1 MASFGEIE
9 KNLIN
14 VSVRTPRDYSMY
26 NTIEMSLSDLLLHQI
41 LQDHS
46 AKSVLHESETV
57 QDSVSA
63 MSSEKQQR
71 GRGAGIVTY
80 TSLAAGVRMIIATH
94 IHSGL
99 WDFCPGTFAILHHL
113 PKTINVSSIA
123 WEATCEANHRDRAL
137 TRR

>member
-57 QDSVSA
+57 QDSV
-63 MSSEKQQR
+63 
-71 GRGAGIVTY
+71 
-80 TSLAAGVRMIIATH
+80 
-94 IHSGL
+94 
-99 WDFCPGTFAILHHL
+99 
-113 PKTINVSSIA
+113 
-123 WEATCEANHRDRAL
+123 
-137 TRR
+137 